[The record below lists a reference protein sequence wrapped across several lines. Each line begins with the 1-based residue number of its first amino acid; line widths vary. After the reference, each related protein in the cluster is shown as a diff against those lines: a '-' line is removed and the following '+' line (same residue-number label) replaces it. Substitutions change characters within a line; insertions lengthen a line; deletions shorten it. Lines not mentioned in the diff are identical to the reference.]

1 MKKFYV
7 LALAAMTLL
16 AGCKKD
22 SATLPSVSFETAV
35 PTTVDGTSVLSISAS
50 DYTGTEA
57 VTVPVKFAGDA
68 VKGTDYTV
76 SAEAFVIGGAS
87 PVTSIIVT
95 PVDYTSKKT
104 VKASLELPEGFTAG
118 KYVTSEFA
126 LSGPVGVI
134 SFSSKRG
141 LLTAAAVISADV
153 LTADGSTLLP
163 LQNGDEIAVSV
174 NTEKSTAVE
183 GTDFK
188 FKNDKKAIVIEPM
201 KSSGSVE
208 LEYIGSE
215 TVEGNKT
222 IVLDIALNGK
232 YSGGQYIS
240 TTIEVLGSYW
250 NMLGGKWVINE
261 LLTDAAFFE
270 KAYSTGCSKY
280 DLLPVLNT
288 NDSFEID
295 LENGLFKPSFES
307 SFKDYFIGEANIT
320 KNAEVTYHSG
330 LEETFRDQTTVQSF
344 VLDNVN
350 RYFSATEKSEDKEG
364 YIGAR
369 IIDGDNGEKLLEL
382 HVFDHTSK
390 SFMPELLVVYEMY
403 GTEKPVATLYAPTAI
418 IATFKK
424 AK

>member
-35 PTTVDGTSVLSISAS
+35 PTTVDGTSVLSISVS

-68 VKGTDYTV
+68 VKGTDYNV

-104 VKASLELPEGFTAG
+104 VKVSLELPEGFAAG
-118 KYVTSEFA
+118 KYITSEFA

-222 IVLDIALNGK
+222 IVLDITLNGK

-261 LLTDAAFFE
+261 LLTDKDFFS
-270 KAYSTGCSKY
+270 ASWTGMCNNY
-280 DLLPVLNT
+280 DLLPVLT
-288 NDSFEID
+288 PSDSFEID
-295 LENGLFKPSFES
+295 LETGVFKPAFDSA
-307 SFKDYFIGEANIT
+307 FKNYFLGEANMT
-320 KNAEVTYHSG
+320 KGDEVTYHSG
-330 LEETFRDQTTVQSF
+330 LGLGETTVQAF
-344 VLDNVN
+344 ILDNVN
-350 RYFSATEKSEDKEG
+350 RYFSETEKSEDKEG

-390 SFMPELLVVYEMY
+390 SFMPELLVYEMY

>member
-35 PTTVDGTSVLSISAS
+35 PTTVDGTSVLSISVS

-104 VKASLELPEGFTAG
+104 VKVSLELPEGFAAG
-118 KYVTSEFA
+118 KYITSEFA

-215 TVEGNKT
+215 AVEGNKT
-222 IVLDIALNGK
+222 IVLDITLNGK

-261 LLTDAAFFE
+261 LLTDQTFFSSMWGDMCRN
-270 KAYSTGCSKY
+270 YN
-280 DLLPVLNT
+280 LLPALT
-288 NDSFEID
+288 PSDSFEID
-295 LENGLFKPSFES
+295 LETGVFKPAFDSA
-307 SFKDYFIGEANIT
+307 FKNYFLGEANMT
-320 KNAEVTYHSG
+320 KGDEVTYHSG
-330 LEETFRDQTTVQSF
+330 LSLGKTTVQAF
-344 VLDNVN
+344 ILDNVN
-350 RYFSATEKSEDKEG
+350 RYFSETEKSEDKEG

-390 SFMPELLVVYEMY
+390 SFMPELLDNYIY
-403 GTEKPVATLYAPTAI
+403 GTEKPVAAASSHSAI

>member
-87 PVTSIIVT
+87 PVTSIVVT

-261 LLTDAAFFE
+261 LLTDATFFS
-270 KAYSTGCSKY
+270 AMWGDGCSNY
-280 DLLPVLNT
+280 DLLPALT
-288 NDSFEID
+288 SSDSFEID
-295 LENGLFKPSFES
+295 LETGVFKPAFDSA
-307 SFKDYFIGEANIT
+307 FKNYFLGEANMT
-320 KNAEVTYHSG
+320 KGDEVTYRSG
-330 LEETFRDQTTVQSF
+330 LGLGKTTVQTF
-344 VLDNVN
+344 ILDNVN
-350 RYFSATEKSEDKEG
+350 RYFSETEKSEDKEG

-390 SFMPELLVVYEMY
+390 SFMPELPDYNIY
-403 GTEKPVATLYAPTAI
+403 GTEKPVAAAYSHSAI

>member
-35 PTTVDGTSVLSISAS
+35 PTTVDGTSVLSISVS

-68 VKGTDYTV
+68 VKGTDYNV

-104 VKASLELPEGFTAG
+104 VKVSLELPEGFAAG
-118 KYVTSEFA
+118 KYITSEFA

-222 IVLDIALNGK
+222 IVLDITLNGK

-261 LLTDAAFFE
+261 LLTDKDFFS
-270 KAYSTGCSKY
+270 ASWTGMCNNY
-280 DLLPVLNT
+280 DLLPALT
-288 NDSFEID
+288 PSDSFEID
-295 LENGLFKPSFES
+295 LETGVFKPAFDSA
-307 SFKDYFIGEANIT
+307 FKNYFLGEANMT
-320 KNAEVTYHSG
+320 KGDEVTYHSG
-330 LEETFRDQTTVQSF
+330 LGLGETTVQAF
-344 VLDNVN
+344 ILDNVN
-350 RYFSATEKSEDKEG
+350 RYFSETEKSEDKEG

-390 SFMPELLVVYEMY
+390 SFMPELLVYEMY

>member
-1 MKKFYV
+1 M
-7 LALAAMTLL
+7 
-16 AGCKKD
+16 
-22 SATLPSVSFETAV
+22 
-35 PTTVDGTSVLSISAS
+35 
-50 DYTGTEA
+50 
-57 VTVPVKFAGDA
+57 
-68 VKGTDYTV
+68 
-76 SAEAFVIGGAS
+76 
-87 PVTSIIVT
+87 
-95 PVDYTSKKT
+95 
-104 VKASLELPEGFTAG
+104 
-118 KYVTSEFA
+118 
-126 LSGPVGVI
+126 
-134 SFSSKRG
+134 
-141 LLTAAAVISADV
+141 
-153 LTADGSTLLP
+153 
-163 LQNGDEIAVSV
+163 SV

-261 LLTDAAFFE
+261 LLTDAAFFS
-270 KAYSTGCSKY
+270 AMWGDGCSNY
-280 DLLPVLNT
+280 DLLPALT
-288 NDSFEID
+288 PSDSFEID
-295 LENGLFKPSFES
+295 LETGVFKPAFDSA
-307 SFKDYFIGEANIT
+307 FKNYFLGEANMT
-320 KNAEVTYHSG
+320 KGDEVTYHSG
-330 LEETFRDQTTVQSF
+330 LEANFKEQTTVQSF
-344 VLDNVN
+344 ILDNVN

-390 SFMPELLVVYEMY
+390 SFMPELPDYYIY
-403 GTEKPVATLYAPTAI
+403 GTEKPVAAAYSHSAI

>member
-35 PTTVDGTSVLSISAS
+35 PTTVDGTSVLSISVS

-104 VKASLELPEGFTAG
+104 VKASLELPVGFAAG

-215 TVEGNKT
+215 AVEGNKT
-222 IVLDIALNGK
+222 IVLDITLNGK

-261 LLTDAAFFE
+261 LLTDKDFFS
-270 KAYSTGCSKY
+270 ASWTGMCNNY
-280 DLLPVLNT
+280 DLLPVLT
-288 NDSFEID
+288 PSDSFEID
-295 LENGLFKPSFES
+295 LETGVFKPAFDSA
-307 SFKDYFIGEANIT
+307 FKNYFLGEANMT
-320 KNAEVTYHSG
+320 KGDEVTYHSG
-330 LEETFRDQTTVQSF
+330 LGLGETTVQAF
-344 VLDNVN
+344 ILDNVN
-350 RYFSATEKSEDKEG
+350 RYFSETEKSEDKEG

-390 SFMPELLVVYEMY
+390 SFMPELLVYEMY

>member
-35 PTTVDGTSVLSISAS
+35 PTTVDGTSVLSISVS

-104 VKASLELPEGFTAG
+104 VKVSLELPEGFAAG
-118 KYVTSEFA
+118 KYITSEFA

-222 IVLDIALNGK
+222 IVLDITLNGK

-261 LLTDAAFFE
+261 LLTDKDFF
-270 KAYSTGCSKY
+270 STSWTNMCSNY
-280 DLLPVLNT
+280 DLLPALT
-288 NDSFEID
+288 PSDSFEID
-295 LENGLFKPSFES
+295 LETGVFKPAFDSA
-307 SFKDYFIGEANIT
+307 FKNYFLGEANMT
-320 KNAEVTYHSG
+320 KGDEVTYHSG
-330 LEETFRDQTTVQSF
+330 LGLGETTVQAF
-344 VLDNVN
+344 ILDNVN
-350 RYFSATEKSEDKEG
+350 RYFSETEKSEDKEG

-390 SFMPELLVVYEMY
+390 SFMPELLVYEMY

>member
-35 PTTVDGTSVLSISAS
+35 PTTVDGTSVLSISAY
-50 DYTGTEA
+50 YTGTEA
-57 VTVPVKFAGDA
+57 VTIPVKFSGDA

-240 TTIEVLGSYW
+240 TSIEVLGSYW

-261 LLTDAAFFE
+261 LLTDQTFF
-270 KAYSTGCSKY
+270 SSMWGDMCSNY
-280 DLLPVLNT
+280 NLLPALT
-288 NDSFEID
+288 PSDSFEID
-295 LENGLFKPSFES
+295 LETGVFKPAFDSA
-307 SFKDYFIGEANIT
+307 FKNYFLGEANMT
-320 KNAEVTYHSG
+320 KGDEVTYHSG
-330 LEETFRDQTTVQSF
+330 LGLGKTTVQAF
-344 VLDNVN
+344 ILDNVN
-350 RYFSATEKSEDKEG
+350 RYFSETEKSEDKEG

-390 SFMPELLVVYEMY
+390 SFMPELLDNYIY
-403 GTEKPVATLYAPTAI
+403 GTEKPVAAASSHSAI